1 MGVEAE
7 AVVVVAPTPNHEHG
21 AQNIPTCLV
30 CLTLQLIGRFFF
42 SISLHLG
49 LVWFGLIWFCA
60 VTKIRRFNHVML
72 TSERE

>member
-21 AQNIPTCLV
+21 AQNVTTCLV
-30 CLTLQLIGRFFF
+30 CLGVFFF
-42 SISLHLG
+42 VSLHLG
-49 LVWFGLIWFCA
+49 LVWFSLIWFCA